1 MMLDQ
6 TQAKVQA
13 PIAAA
18 ARTTAAGGGS
28 INFRQ
33 IFTQY
38 KILALLVAI
47 AIIWAFFSWKTDGG
61 FTSARNLS
69 NLMRQMSITG
79 ILACGMVFVII
90 AGEIDLSVGSLLG
103 LLGGMA
109 AVLDVTHGLPLPV
122 SMAIVLA
129 SGLLLGFVNGYLTAY
144 AGIPSFIV
152 GLGGMLAYRGIVLG
166 ITDGSTI
173 APISPE
179 FEQLGQAY
187 LPPMLGVALG
197 IGLFVLAGV
206 LAWRQR
212 ATQVHHNLPVT
223 ATWRLAFRVALVGMV
238 LAAFISTLNSY
249 EGIPLPV
256 LILLVL
262 LGVFSYIARQTVFG
276 RRIYAVGSNMEA
288 TRLSGINVRAVKL
301 WIFGLMGLMCAL
313 AGLINTARLAAGSP
327 SAGMS
332 GELDVIAACF
342 IGGTSMRGG
351 AGTVHGALVGALV
364 MASLDNGMSMLDVD
378 TYWQMIVKGLIL
390 TLAVWLDVATRSN
403 RR

>member
-1 MMLDQ
+1 
-6 TQAKVQA
+6 
-13 PIAAA
+13 
-18 ARTTAAGGGS
+18 
-28 INFRQ
+28 
-33 IFTQY
+33 
-38 KILALLVAI
+38 
-47 AIIWAFFSWKTDGG
+47 
-61 FTSARNLS
+61 
-69 NLMRQMSITG
+69 MSITG

-90 AGEIDLSVGSLLG
+90 AGEIDLSIGSLLG
-103 LLGGMA
+103 LLGGVA
-109 AVLDVTHGLPLPV
+109 AVLDVTRHMPLGATV
-122 SMAIVLA
+122 AIVLA
-129 SGLLLGFVNGYLTAY
+129 AGLVLGCLNGYLTAY

-152 GLGGMLAYRGIVLG
+152 GLGGMLAYRGILLG
-166 ITDGSTI
+166 VTGGETI
-173 APISPE
+173 APISDP
-179 FEQLGQAY
+179 FQQIGQAY
-187 LPPMLGVALG
+187 LPPAAGMLLG
-197 IGLFVLAGV
+197 AALFVLAGM

-212 ATQVHHNLPVT
+212 VSLARHQLPVP
-223 ATWRLAFRVALVGMV
+223 AVWRSVLRVAVAGAV
-238 LAAFISTLNSY
+238 LAAFVSTLNSY

-256 LILLVL
+256 LVLLVL

-301 WIFGLMGLMCAL
+301 WIFGIMGLMCAL

-327 SAGMS
+327 SAGTS

-390 TLAVWLDVATRSN
+390 TLAVWLDVATRSG

>member
-1 MMLDQ
+1 MMDRI
-6 TQAKVQA
+6 QAGMAQGA
-13 PIAAA
+13 P
-18 ARTTAAGGGS
+18 AGAGS
-28 INFRQ
+28 KMNFKRL
-33 IFTQY
+33 FTEY
-38 KILALLVAI
+38 KILALLVVVAL
-47 AIIWAFFSWKTDGG
+47 IWAFFSWKTEGG
-61 FTSARNLS
+61 FTSPRNLS
-69 NLMRQMSITG
+69 NLMRQMSVTG

-90 AGEIDLSVGSLLG
+90 AGEIDLSIGSLLG

-109 AVLDVTHGLPLPV
+109 AVLDVTHGLPLPL
-122 SMAIVLA
+122 SIAIVLG

-166 ITDGSTI
+166 ITDGATI
-173 APISPE
+173 APVSPQ

-187 LPPMLGVALG
+187 LPPGFGMALG
-197 IGLFVLAGV
+197 IALFALSCV

-212 ATQVHHNLPVT
+212 LNQARLQLPVLPR
-223 ATWRLAFRVALVGMV
+223 WRSIGRVAIIGAV
-238 LAAFISTLNSY
+238 LAGFITTLNSY

-256 LILLVL
+256 LVLLVL
-262 LGVFSYIARQTVFG
+262 LGVFSYVARQTVFG

-288 TRLSGINVRAVKL
+288 TRLSGIDVRAVKL

-327 SAGMS
+327 SAGVS
-332 GELDVIAACF
+332 AELDVIAACF

-378 TYWQMIVKGLIL
+378 TYWQMIVKGVIL
-390 TLAVWLDVATRSN
+390 TLAVWLDVATRSG